1 MSLLNMGG
9 KEIDLLNLRRM
20 EEEMALMNQQAQR
33 LGVTGIDTP
42 QLGQQAPAPVQAPVQ
57 APVAPAPAQKT
68 GFMQSIKNKMQDP
81 VFMAKLTAGL
91 NSMRYQPDAGIAAQ
105 SNAVLEEQRAIQRGN
120 QTAQQLRDSG
130 RGDLADMIEASPENA
145 ATIYSAYLQQQLKP
159 KTSFQ
164 QKSGAQLNEE
174 MGVAAFDPAKM
185 YNVDSTGKVTGI
197 GGDAPVTNIDLGKET
212 GVDEVNKSVAKEY
225 TAWLGGGAAD
235 ATKNV
240 AQIANAVQL
249 LQSGDITTG
258 VKSGLIARSGLGAFL
273 DPEGTGLREQVEEVV
288 QRNLRVVLGA
298 QFTEKEGERLINRA
312 YNPSLGTQQNL
323 KKLNALF
330 TQMQTALDQK
340 NAMMQYFQN
349 NQFNILGY
357 EGNIPSIT
365 DFDRALDAV
374 NAPQVGDV
382 INGYRYL
389 GGDPALESSYEK
401 VN

>member
-1 MSLLNMGG
+1 
-9 KEIDLLNLRRM
+9 
-20 EEEMALMNQQAQR
+20 
-33 LGVTGIDTP
+33 
-42 QLGQQAPAPVQAPVQ
+42 
-57 APVAPAPAQKT
+57 
-68 GFMQSIKNKMQDP
+68 
-81 VFMAKLTAGL
+81 
-91 NSMRYQPDAGIAAQ
+91 
-105 SNAVLEEQRAIQRGN
+105 
-120 QTAQQLRDSG
+120 
-130 RGDLADMIEASPENA
+130 
-145 ATIYSAYLQQQLKP
+145 
-159 KTSFQ
+159 
-164 QKSGAQLNEE
+164 
-174 MGVAAFDPAKM
+174 M

-197 GGDAPVTNIDLGKET
+197 GGDAPVTNIDLGGET

-340 NAMMQYFQN
+340 NAMMQYFQD

-389 GGDPALESSYEK
+389 GGDPALESSYQK

>member
-9 KEIDLLNLRRM
+9 QELDLLNLRRM
-20 EEEMALMNQQAQR
+20 QEEMAAMNQQAQQ

-42 QLGQQAPAPVQAPVQ
+42 QLGQQAPVPAQAPVQ
-57 APVAPAPAQKT
+57 APAPAPAKKT

-81 VFMAKLTAGL
+81 AFMARLTAGL
-91 NSMRYQPDAGIAAQ
+91 NSMRYAPSAAIAAQ
-105 SNAVLEEQRAIQRGN
+105 SQAVLDEQRAIQRGN
-120 QTAQQLRDSG
+120 QTAQQLRNAG

-145 ATIYSAYLQQQLKP
+145 ATIYSAYLQQKLKP
-159 KTSFQ
+159 KTSYS
-164 QKSGAQLNEE
+164 QKSGAQLNAE
-174 MGVAAFDPAKM
+174 MNVTAFDPAKM

-197 GGDAPVTNIDLGKET
+197 GGDAPVTNIDLGKQSGIEA
-212 GVDEVNKSVAKEY
+212 VNKKISDEY
-225 TAWLGGGAAD
+225 VTWLGGGSAD

-240 AQIANAVQL
+240 AQISNAINM
-249 LQSGDITTG
+249 LQSGDVTTG
-258 VKSGLIARSGLGAFL
+258 VKSGLIAKSGLGAFL

-312 YNPSLGTQQNL
+312 YNPSLSTQQNL

-340 NAMMQYFQN
+340 NAMMDYFQKN
-349 NQFNILGY
+349 NFNIFGY
-357 EGNIPSIT
+357 EGNIPTVT

-382 INGYRYL
+382 INGYEYL
-389 GGDPALESSYEK
+389 GGDPALESSYQK